1 MALKP
6 TNPKKT
12 PITEVEFDKNS
23 KTKMVILKIEF
34 LILQSP
40 MTYCKKQ

>member
-6 TNPKKT
+6 TNPKKI
-12 PITEVEFDKNS
+12 PITEVEFNKNS
-23 KTKMVILKIEF
+23 KTKMVIFKIEF

-40 MTYCKKQ
+40 VTHCKKQ

>member
-12 PITEVEFDKNS
+12 PITEMNLDKNS
-23 KTKMVILKIEF
+23 KTKMVIFKIEF

-40 MTYCKKQ
+40 VTYCKKQ